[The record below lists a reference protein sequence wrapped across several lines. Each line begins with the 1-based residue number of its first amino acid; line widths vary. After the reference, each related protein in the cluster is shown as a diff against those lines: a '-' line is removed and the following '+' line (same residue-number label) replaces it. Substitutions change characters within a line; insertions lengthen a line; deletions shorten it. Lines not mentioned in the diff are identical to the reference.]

1 MHPCIQVLI
10 PRWKMRMGIDDV
22 IFIDMLL
29 KTLNDYIHRTIKRKQ
44 RYATI
49 LVFAAG
55 LMTSSCN
62 FLDVDDY
69 FEDTLSI
76 DSVFQNKIY
85 LERYLWGTAA
95 MLPDEA
101 NIFLNSYYP
110 AILGSDEGFTMWE
123 DNYSAQRFLLDR
135 VNADDLGAMNTWPRL
150 YMVVRKANTIIA
162 RIDEC
167 KDLTGQEKREII
179 GYAHFLRGYAYYQLL
194 LSYGPVLIAG
204 DEVYETSLPA
214 EAYQKYRSTY
224 DESVDYICKELETA
238 ASYIPSVVAIPVFGR
253 PTKAA
258 AYGLVARLRVYA
270 ASPLFNGGQA
280 AKVYFSDFVR
290 QSDQV
295 HYVSQ
300 VYDEKK
306 WALAAAACK
315 RVLDMDFQLHTVEA
329 ANDTPPLPAG
339 ITYDRNYYKP
349 WPEGAAGIDH
359 LRSYAEMFNG
369 EALGFKNKE
378 FVFAKNS
385 SEVKNV
391 TKYSFPA
398 QFGGWNGYGIP
409 QKIIDTYKMAD
420 GRDINHSSGLFPYSE
435 SGFSTKDST
444 FSGYVVKPNV
454 SSMYLNREARFY
466 ASIGFSGCL
475 WPMNSTTES
484 GKFLQQVFYYVDG
497 NSGKSAAISVD
508 ARNYPI
514 TGYVSKKYIH
524 PDDAW
529 SGSNASLLDKSFPI
543 VRLADIL
550 LMYAES
556 LNNLTGVHQVADPV
570 TEVTY
575 SFSRNT
581 QEMAS
586 AFNKVRYRSGL
597 PGLTDDQ
604 LGNQRL
610 FFEALAAERM
620 IEFLHEGLRYYD
632 MRRWGIVA
640 EEEAKPIMGMDAERT
655 ARNGYFNRVISNY
668 PSVRN
673 RDFKSKMILLP
684 IDKQEIMR
692 VRTLDQ
698 NPGW

>member
-1 MHPCIQVLI
+1 
-10 PRWKMRMGIDDV
+10 
-22 IFIDMLL
+22 MLF
-29 KTLNDYIHRTIKRKQ
+29 KTLNDSIHRIIKRKKH
-44 RYATI
+44 YVI
-49 LVFAAG
+49 MLVFSAG
-55 LMTSSCN
+55 LMTSSCKY
-62 FLDVDDY
+62 LDVNDY
-69 FEDTLSI
+69 FEDTLSL
-76 DSVFQNKIY
+76 DSVFQSKVY
-85 LERYLWGTAA
+85 LERYLWGAAA

-101 NIFLNSYYP
+101 NIFTNSYYP

-123 DNYSAQRFLLDR
+123 DNYASQKFLIDR
-135 VNADDLGAMNTWPRL
+135 INADDLGVMNTWPKL
-150 YMVVRKANTIIA
+150 YMVIRKANTIIS

-167 KDLTGQEKREII
+167 RNLSGQEKREIV

-194 LSYGPVLIAG
+194 LSYGPLLIAG
-204 DEVYETSLPA
+204 DEVYKTSLPA
-214 EAYQKYRSTY
+214 DAYQKHRSTY
-224 DESVDYICKELETA
+224 DESVDYICAELETA
-238 ASYIPSVVAIPVFGR
+238 ATYIPPAVAVSAFGR

-258 AYGLVARLRVYA
+258 AYGLIARLRVYA

-280 AKVYFSDFVR
+280 AKIYFSDFVR
-290 QSDQV
+290 KLDQV

-329 ANDTPPLPAG
+329 SIDTRPLPTG
-339 ITYDRNYYKP
+339 ITYDRNYYKA

-369 EALGFKNKE
+369 ESLGFKNKE

-385 SEVKNV
+385 QAVKSA
-391 TKYSFPA
+391 TTYSFPA
-398 QFGGWNGYGIP
+398 QFGGWNGYCIP

-420 GRDINHSSGLFPYSE
+420 GRDINHSSSLYPYSE
-435 SGFSTKDST
+435 VGFSTADIS
-444 FSGYVVKPNV
+444 FSGYVIKPNV
-454 SSMYLNREARFY
+454 SKMYLNREPRFY

-475 WPMNSTTES
+475 WPMNSTTET

-508 ARNYPI
+508 PRNYPI

-529 SGSNASLLDKSFPI
+529 SGSNSSQLDKSFGI
-543 VRLADIL
+543 VRLADIM

-556 LNNLTGVHQVADPV
+556 LNNLTTVHQIEDPI

-575 SFSRNT
+575 SFARDK
-581 QEMAS
+581 EEIAK
-586 AFNKVRYRSGL
+586 AFNQVRYRSGM
-597 PGLTDDQ
+597 PGLTDEQ
-604 LGNQRL
+604 LDDPKL
-610 FFEALAAERM
+610 FLEALVSERM

-655 ARNGYFNRVISNY
+655 SQNGYFNRVISNY
-668 PSVRN
+668 PSVRSRN
-673 RDFKSKMILLP
+673 FKARMILLP

-692 VRTLDQ
+692 VPTLDQ